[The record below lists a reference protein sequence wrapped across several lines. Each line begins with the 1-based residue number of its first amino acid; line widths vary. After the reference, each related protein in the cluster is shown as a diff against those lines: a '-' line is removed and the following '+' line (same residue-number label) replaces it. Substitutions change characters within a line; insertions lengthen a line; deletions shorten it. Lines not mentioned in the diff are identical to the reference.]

1 MKKLN
6 NKGFVLAETMV
17 VAVFIMTIFG
27 IIYVNFYPLM
37 AQYERREFYDDIDS
51 KYDVYWFKR
60 MIENKAFVSQGK
72 INDLTN
78 QIKNNAYVSITCNT
92 LFTDNKYLPVCQQ
105 YWTASGI
112 TKLYI
117 TSFHLGESSV
127 NSIKT
132 NDILNGRT
140 HLQDEA
146 KLNSIP
152 NDEDLIDY
160 IRYLPKYNYGSLNEA
175 KYRIIAEFNREYH
188 SGTYKSFATI
198 EVVR

>member
-51 KYDVYWFKR
+51 KYDIYWFKR
-60 MIENKAFVSQGK
+60 IIENKTFVK
-72 INDLTN
+72 DTTINSLKSDILS
-78 QIKNNAYVSITCNT
+78 NAYKQIDCNRV
-92 LFTDNKYLPVCQQ
+92 DGSYRNVCQQ
-105 YWTASGI
+105 YWNASGI

-117 TSFHLGESSV
+117 TSFHLDESQVDSV
-127 NSIKT
+127 KI
-132 NDILNGRT
+132 NDILHGRT
-140 HLQDEA
+140 HLQSTEA
-146 KLNSIP
+146 KLNSLG
-152 NDEDLIDY
+152 DEDLIDY
-160 IRYLPKYNYGSLNEA
+160 VRYLPKYNYGSLNGA
-175 KYRIIAEFNREYH
+175 KYRIMAEFNRNYH